1 MHISIYSMDKN
12 TLSVLMLPWLSHGH
26 ANRYLE
32 LAKRLIQERDNIS
45 IHFCSTPIILESIRD
60 ILNWPPTATS
70 SSSLP
75 APQSRIN
82 LVEIHLPES
91 AELPPHLHTTKHL
104 PSHLIT
110 TLSRAFA
117 QSQQSFSQILDIVR
131 PDLLIFD
138 IFQPW
143 AAHLSRERNIPAVV
157 YIGCTVAASLFSHC
171 YFKPGKEFPFPAIRL
186 TNDNRRQKKGPEDDQ
201 HVHSVLERVAL
212 SWQLSDFVITRSF
225 REVESKYIDYLSTL
239 IGKEVVPTGPLIP
252 DINNVSTG
260 NSQEAESVMKWL
272 DQRKSRSVV
281 FVSFGSEYFMPYKE
295 MEQLAHGLEL
305 SGACFIWV
313 ARFPKI
319 NTEGTEGDSKELLH
333 GLAERV
339 GPERGLVI
347 TSWAPQRKI
356 LVHRNLGAFLTHCG
370 WSSVIEGMQAG
381 IPMIALPMEWDQP
394 INAQLMVELGI
405 GVEIPQHG
413 LGNFTG
419 QDVAASIKQ
428 ILQSES
434 GERVR
439 QNAEDLAEVIRNRK
453 DDEIPNLANKI
464 VELVRNVKA
473 SVELVR
479 SVKAS

>member
-1 MHISIYSMDKN
+1 MDKN

-32 LAKRLIQERDNIS
+32 LGKRLTQERDIIS

-60 ILNWPPTATS
+60 TLNRLPTATS
-70 SSSLP
+70 TSSRP
-75 APQSRIN
+75 PPQSRIN

-91 AELPPHLHTTKHL
+91 EELPPHLHTTKNL
-104 PSHLIT
+104 PSHLVP

-117 QSQQSFSQILDIVR
+117 QSQQSFSQILDTVR

-138 IFQPW
+138 AFQPW
-143 AAHLSRERNIPAVV
+143 AANLARERNIPSVV
-157 YIGCTVAASLFSHC
+157 YMGCTVAVSLYAHG
-171 YFKPGKEFPFPAIRL
+171 YFKPGKEFPFTEIRL
-186 TNDNRRQKKGPEDDQ
+186 TNDNQRQNKGPKVDER
-201 HVHSVLERVAL
+201 HFRSVLERLAL
-212 SWQLSDFVITRSF
+212 SWQLSGFVITRSF
-225 REVESKYIDYLSTL
+225 REVESKYVDYFSTL

-252 DINNVSTG
+252 DINSVSSG
-260 NSQEAESVMKWL
+260 NSQEVESVINWL
-272 DQRKSRSVV
+272 DQRKRQSIV
-281 FVSFGSEYFMPYKE
+281 FVSFGSEYFMTYKE

-319 NTEGTEGDSKELLH
+319 NIEDNEGDLKELLH
-333 GLAERV
+333 GLVERV
-339 GPERGLVI
+339 GPDRGLVV

-381 IPMIALPMEWDQP
+381 VPMLSLPMEWDQP
-394 INAQLMVELGI
+394 MNAKLMEELGI
-405 GVEIPQHG
+405 GLEIPQHG

-419 QDVAASIKQ
+419 EDVAASIKQ

-439 QNAEDLAEVIRNRK
+439 KNAEDLAEIIRNRK
-453 DDEIPNLANKI
+453 DDDIPNLANKI
-464 VELVRNVKA
+464 VELVSNVKA
-473 SVELVR
+473 G
-479 SVKAS
+479 